1 MRPDIVD
8 LDQFYATRLGQVA
21 RRLVCRRL
29 REIWPDTG
37 GLSVLGVGYATPY
50 LRTFRDK
57 AERVVAAMPAGQGV
71 IHWPRGEPSLVAL
84 SEEAELPLPDNS
96 FDRVLL
102 VHCLENAEQVR
113 PMLREIWRVTACG
126 GRLLV
131 VVPNRRGVWARFERT
146 PFGHGHPF
154 SPPQLTRLL
163 HETMFLPT
171 VTTAALSIPP
181 VTWRPLLN
189 TAPAIERVGQRWG
202 GAVAGVLV
210 VEAGKQIY
218 AVGADRI
225 QRAAPRRIVAP
236 AAGVASRQVRGPG
249 RPLPRLSTNTP
260 CSANRLTS
268 GPAMAMR

>member
-8 LDQFYATRLGQVA
+8 LDQFYATRLGQVT
-21 RRLVCRRL
+21 RRLILRRL
-29 REIWPDTG
+29 REIWPDAG
-37 GLSVLGVGYATPY
+37 GLRMLGVGYATPY
-50 LRTFRDK
+50 LPTFRDR
-57 AERVVAAMPAGQGV
+57 AERVVAAMPASQGV
-71 IHWPRGEPSLVAL
+71 IRWPGGEPSLVAL

-96 FDRVLL
+96 IDRVLL

-113 PMLREIWRVTACG
+113 PMLREIWRVTTSG
-126 GRLLV
+126 GRLLA

-146 PFGHGHPF
+146 PFGHGRPF

-163 HETMFLPT
+163 RETMFLPT
-171 VTTAALSIPP
+171 VAAAALSIPP

-218 AVGADRI
+218 AVSADRTR
-225 QRAAPRRIVAP
+225 RAAPRRIAAP
-236 AAGVASRQVRGPG
+236 AAASVASRQARDPVR
-249 RPLPRLSTNTP
+249 R
-260 CSANRLTS
+260 S
-268 GPAMAMR
+268 GG